1 MRVPRLSFGAYCV
14 PRASS
19 AWPCIACL
27 VAVRFWILCHSAEA
41 VHNLAGKKRDETD
54 VAAGTPEADTVQ
66 SRGGAQPAPPAALTN
81 GHGSPAAA
89 ADGSSAVKSKASE
102 LEELFRSSLSAKN
115 EELQRNAA
123 LLDALRHELG
133 AEVAHVANL
142 NAQLAAAQDELIAKD
157 LHLEQASGRVLQLEQ
172 ELYNTLQEQTAL
184 KEFRAGPGTVSD
196 GLVGGGVEAGAGRA
210 GARWG
215 EEDRIIEELNAREAG
230 SQRRILELEGEVA
243 ALRQVVAATLHHTMT
258 GAAGVQDKGS
268 TGAGWG
274 REGVGEAGAAEMW
287 KREADSL
294 RKRVKELTQ
303 QLDAQHRP
311 TLNEA

>member
-196 GLVGGGVEAGAGRA
+196 GLVGGG
-210 GARWG
+210 
-215 EEDRIIEELNAREAG
+215 
-230 SQRRILELEGEVA
+230 
-243 ALRQVVAATLHHTMT
+243 
-258 GAAGVQDKGS
+258 
-268 TGAGWG
+268 
-274 REGVGEAGAAEMW
+274 GEAGA
-287 KREADSL
+287 L
-294 RKRVKELTQ
+294 Y
-303 QLDAQHRP
+303 
-311 TLNEA
+311 